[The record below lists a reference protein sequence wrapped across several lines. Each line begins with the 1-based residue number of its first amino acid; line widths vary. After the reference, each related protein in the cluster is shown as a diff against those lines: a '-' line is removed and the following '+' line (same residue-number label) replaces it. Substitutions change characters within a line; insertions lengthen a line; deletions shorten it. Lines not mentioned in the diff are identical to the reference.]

1 MASNSS
7 YACDSTRITP
17 QTSFWYQ
24 LPEAGRGEAFG
35 QHMSGIPFRVSQLGQ
50 HQPSLKGLMSPP
62 WLHGH
67 SKTAHK
73 PGALVYF
80 LDLVSHSLHAVTQWH
95 FLFPLSF
102 SEKTNANLFRFQGV
116 SLPSFCEGLALS
128 VGFLDAI
135 LMSVVKLLSLVAK
148 T

>member
-7 YACDSTRITP
+7 NACDSTRITTH
-17 QTSFWYQ
+17 TSFWYQ
-24 LPEAGRGEAFG
+24 RPEAGRGEAFG

-50 HQPSLKGLMSPP
+50 HQPFWKGLVSPP
-62 WLHGH
+62 RLHSP

-73 PGALVYF
+73 PVALVSS
-80 LDLVSHSLHAVTQWH
+80 LDLVSHSLYAVTQWH

-102 SEKTNANLFRFQGV
+102 SEKTHANLFRFQGLR
-116 SLPSFCEGLALS
+116 LPSFCEGLALS
-128 VGFLDAI
+128 VGSLDAI
-135 LMSVVKLLSLVAK
+135 LMSVVKLLSLMAK

>member
-7 YACDSTRITP
+7 SACESTRITT

-24 LPEAGRGEAFG
+24 LLEAGRGKAFG
-35 QHMSGIPFRVSQLGQ
+35 QHISGIPFRVSQLGVQ
-50 HQPSLKGLMSPP
+50 SFWKGLVCPP
-62 WLHGH
+62 WPLGH
-67 SKTAHK
+67 RKTARK
-73 PGALVYF
+73 PVALVLS

-128 VGFLDAI
+128 VGSLDAI
-135 LMSVVKLLSLVAK
+135 LMFVMKR
-148 T
+148 